1 MYTDKYISLS
11 RGNAEERV
19 PVVSWSGAWQ
29 GSVCVVGVS
38 TLTHVYREF
47 ITAPVDVRL
56 LLALNIQSILMLV
69 AQRVSVCSSHSDKCV
84 AKGAV

>member
-29 GSVCVVGVS
+29 GSVHVVGVS
-38 TLTHVYREF
+38 TLTHV
-47 ITAPVDVRL
+47 
-56 LLALNIQSILMLV
+56 
-69 AQRVSVCSSHSDKCV
+69 
-84 AKGAV
+84 